1 MQIKQ
6 IHTKTLSMVLF
17 SHENIDISRILC
29 IEHKILSD
37 ERLGVVVQVHRSD
50 AKFSYT
56 ICAKHHTSSQLII
69 CCGSQND
76 VTATQL

>member
-1 MQIKQ
+1 MKQ
-6 IHTKTLSMVLF
+6 IHAKTISMVLF

-37 ERLGVVVQVHRSD
+37 ERLGVVVQVRRSD

-56 ICAKHHTSSQLII
+56 ICVEHQAS
-69 CCGSQND
+69 
-76 VTATQL
+76 